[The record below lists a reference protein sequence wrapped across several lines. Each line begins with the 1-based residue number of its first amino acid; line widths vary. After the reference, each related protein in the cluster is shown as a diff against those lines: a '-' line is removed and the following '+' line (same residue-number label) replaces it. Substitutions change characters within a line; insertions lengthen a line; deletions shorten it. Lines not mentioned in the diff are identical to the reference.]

1 MTISK
6 IFILIIFAFSAIWGQ
21 NMTAI
26 EIMERNDAQTDSRDS
41 MGEFTMKLINKKG
54 KVRSRTVIQYSQTD
68 DNGLEKSII
77 KFTAPANVRGVGL
90 LTVEE
95 MDQDNQWLYLPAT
108 KRVRRISSN
117 QKSDNFMGS
126 DFTYEDIERNDLDDY
141 TYNLFGEQIINSI
154 DCYIIESRATS
165 EKILNE
171 TEYGFTKMWI
181 SKDHFLQI
189 QVNFYNKKNELI
201 KVMRN
206 SEISKLAN
214 TDKWRAHHIIMENI
228 KSGHQ
233 TELIFKEMQINQG
246 VEESYF
252 TQRYLEKG

>member
-6 IFILIIFAFSAIWGQ
+6 IFILIIFTFSSMWGQ
-21 NMTAI
+21 NMNAI
-26 EIMERNDAQTDSRDS
+26 EIMKRNDAQTDSRDS

-54 KVRSRTVIQYSQTD
+54 KVRSRTVIQYSMTD
-68 DNGLEKSII
+68 DKGLEKSII
-77 KFTAPANVRGVGL
+77 KFTAPANVKGVGL

-117 QKSDNFMGS
+117 QKSDSFMGS

-141 TYNLFGEQIINSI
+141 TYNLVGEEIISGT
-154 DCYIIESRATS
+154 DCYIIESRAIN

-171 TEYGFTKMWI
+171 TVYGYTKMWV

-206 SEISKLAN
+206 SEISQLAN
-214 TDKWRAHHIIMENI
+214 TEKWRAYHIIMENI

-252 TQRYLEKG
+252 TQRYLKKG